1 MRLDSIGM
9 SPNAPRLVR
18 AWLDSLSSGIVE
30 FDRNWESSAPPA
42 IALSG
47 GAEVIRF
54 ARAPDLTAAKTYRY
68 FLGDAATLSIALPIR
83 RGSGVNPAVDR
94 VYVAGAFNG
103 WQAAVGDEA
112 WRLKPTDL
120 GGEKVLLWTGPA
132 GKVIRGDDI
141 RFKLVTGENLWLQP
155 PDDAPN
161 SVRDD
166 SGNINRYIDPGRT
179 GAHLWRFEL
188 GAALDLAGAW
198 KVAAG
203 ADVSGGSLPLVPGE
217 FFFELGTD
225 LPLGASI
232 AEQSTTFRIF
242 APRAESV
249 TLHAAHDLANRKAA
263 SAFPLARRGDAH
275 GAAGTWEV
283 VLDRNLHGW
292 FYWYSIESVDD
303 ATGSRTEKSD
313 VLDPYALATVDR
325 VGPGIVLDREWVGRG
340 DTEFRTPAWQDLIV
354 VEAHVRDLNAK
365 APVKATAAER
375 RGFSGLLK
383 WVESPDFYLHH
394 LGVNCVELQPV
405 QEFDNKTTEEYHWG
419 YMTNAFFAPESSYCL
434 SPLEASGVR
443 ELQQLVKAFHAR
455 GIAVILDVV
464 YNHVGEPPHLLSI
477 DRLYYFEQDSAGNLA
492 NWSACG
498 NDVRASAAMARRLII
513 DSCAHLIEAYGID
526 GFRFDLAELLGID
539 VLRDIEAALKRV
551 KPGVILI
558 AEPWSFR
565 GHIAGALR
573 DTGWASWNDGYRNF
587 LKEYVRGSGSAERL
601 EYFLRGSPWYF
612 AKWPA
617 QTVNYT
623 ESHDDRTWLD
633 SITENAGFD
642 GTNPTPNDIRRTH
655 LMASVLFMSV
665 GIPMIA
671 EGQDFLR
678 SKGGLGNTYL
688 RGDVNA
694 LDYRRM
700 YRQLAT
706 HAYFADWIA
715 FRRSAR
721 GRLLRHFTRP
731 SEGYFRFFN
740 GGGSALAVVLNADLS
755 KGSERLLY
763 AINPVDADVTLSI
776 GEVAGWGNWRP
787 LADQDRFLNPG
798 SRAAA
803 RKVAAELEIPALGC
817 GLWLCAP

>member
-1 MRLDSIGM
+1 MTE
-9 SPNAPRLVR
+9 PAPRLVR

-30 FDRNWESSAPPA
+30 FDRNWDQPAPPA

-47 GAEVIRF
+47 GVEVTRF
-54 ARAPDLTAAKTYRY
+54 GKAPDLTAAKTYRY
-68 FLGDAATLSIALPIR
+68 FRREPDTLAFALPVR
-83 RGSGVNPAVDR
+83 RGSGVDPAVDR
-94 VYVAGAFNG
+94 VYLAGRFNG

-112 WRLKPTDL
+112 WRLKLAELD
-120 GGEKVLLWTGPA
+120 GEPVFMWTGPA
-132 GKVIRGDDI
+132 AKVIDGQDN
-141 RFKLVTGENLWLQP
+141 RFKFVTGENLWLHP
-155 PDDAPN
+155 LDDAPN
-161 SVRDD
+161 CVRDD
-166 SGNINRYIDPGRT
+166 SGNVNRFIDGGRT

-198 KVAAG
+198 SVASG
-203 ADVSGGSLPLVPGE
+203 ADLTSAPSPLRPGE
-217 FFFELGTD
+217 FFFDLGTD
-225 LPLGASI
+225 LPLGALISGK
-232 AEQSTTFRIF
+232 STVFRIF

-249 TLHAAHDLANRKAA
+249 TVHACHDLAEKRTAA
-263 SAFPLARRGDAH
+263 SFPLARRGDAH
-275 GAAGTWEV
+275 GAAGAWEV
-283 VLDRNLHGW
+283 ELDRSLHGW
-292 FYWYSIESVDD
+292 FYWYTIEAVDEG
-303 ATGSRTEKSD
+303 TGSHVSKTD

-325 VGPGIVLDREWVGRG
+325 GGPGIVLDRDWVGRG
-340 DTEFRTPAWQDLIV
+340 DTEFRTPAWQDLV
-354 VEAHVRDLNAK
+354 VTEAHVRDLTAK
-365 APVKATAAER
+365 APVKAAAAER
-375 RGFSGLLK
+375 RWFAGLLK

-419 YMTNAFFAPESSYCL
+419 YMTNAYFAPESSYSL
-434 SPLEASGVR
+434 SPAEASGVR
-443 ELQQLVKAFHAR
+443 ELQQLVKALHDR

-464 YNHVGEPPHLLSI
+464 YNHVGDPPHLLNI

-492 NWSACG
+492 NWSGCG
-498 NDVRASAAMARRLII
+498 NDVRASAAMAKRLII
-513 DSCAHLIEAYGID
+513 DSCIHMIQAYGID
-526 GFRFDLAELLGID
+526 GFRFDLAELLGMD

-573 DTGWASWNDGYRNF
+573 DTGWASWNDGFRNF
-587 LKEYVRGSGSAERL
+587 LKEYLRGSGPAERL

-633 SITENAGFD
+633 SITENPGFD
-642 GTNPTPNDIRRTH
+642 GTNPTANDVRRTH

-665 GIPMIA
+665 GIPMLA

-678 SKGGLGNTYL
+678 SKGGLGNTYM

-700 YRQLAT
+700 YRHLAT

-715 FRRSAR
+715 FRRGPR
-721 GRLLRHFTRP
+721 GRLLRHFSRP

-740 GGGSALAVVLNADLS
+740 GGGQPLGVVLNADLS
-755 KGSERLLY
+755 KGAERLLY
-763 AINPVDADVTLSI
+763 AINPTDADVTISI
-776 GEVAGWGNWRP
+776 GEVAAWGNWRP
-787 LADQDRFLNPG
+787 IADHDRFVQPG
-798 SRAAA
+798 SRAAT
-803 RKVAAELEIPALGC
+803 RKVEADLEVPALGC
-817 GLWLCAP
+817 GLWSAGS